1 MANPFG
7 GAAQKYWDKRYQYF
21 SRFDEGIQTDLVGLY
36 SVMPEEAALAQA
48 KLIQGDYVID
58 AFAGIGGS
66 AIALARSGKQVIAIE
81 KDAKRF
87 QMAKNNA
94 KVYGVDHRIAFF
106 NGDFFDIAAKQ
117 LASTVNLDPPWG
129 GPEYKQLGKFLLNN
143 FSPDGNEVLNYSLAT
158 FDEVVLRVPTIFDE
172 SELGGFD
179 KPWTIHNDVLNDEVI
194 SRTVIFR

>member
-7 GAAQKYWDKRYQYF
+7 GAGQKYWDKRYQYF
-21 SRFDEGIQTDLVGLY
+21 SKFDEGIQTDLVGLY
-36 SVMPEEAALAQA
+36 SVMPEVTALAQA
-48 KLIQGDYVID
+48 KLIKGDYVLD

-66 AIALARSGKQVIAIE
+66 AIALARSGKQVVAVE
-81 KDAKRF
+81 KDPNRF
-87 QMAKNNA
+87 RMAKNNA
-94 KVYGVDHRIAFF
+94 KVYDVDHRIAFI

-129 GPEYKQLGKFLLNN
+129 GPEYKQLGKFMLNN
-143 FSPDGNEVLNYSLAT
+143 FSPDGNEILRFSLAN

-172 SELGGFD
+172 SELERFGRD
-179 KPWTIHNDVLNDEVI
+179 WAVHDDMLNEDII